1 MGQKVT
7 IIQLMSRASRQKRN
21 SEGCSF
27 FYSEAGI
34 LHGKSRAVDL
44 QGRMRGRNVGFF
56 RAVFVAGNSNYNYI
70 YCFVI
75 FTLANAARSV
85 I

>member
-7 IIQLMSRASRQKRN
+7 IIQLMSRASHQKRN

-34 LHGKSRAVDL
+34 SHDFIVPLLKRQDG
-44 QGRMRGRNVGFF
+44 GRKVVFF
-56 RAVFVAGNSNYNYI
+56 RAVFVEGNSNYN
-70 YCFVI
+70 
-75 FTLANAARSV
+75 
-85 I
+85 

>member
-7 IIQLMSRASRQKRN
+7 IIQLMSRASHQKRN

-34 LHGKSRAVDL
+34 LHGKSRAVAL
-44 QGRMRGRNVGFF
+44 LGRMGGEVVFF
-56 RAVFVAGNSNYNYI
+56 RAVFCCGKS
-70 YCFVI
+70 
-75 FTLANAARSV
+75 
-85 I
+85 

>member
-7 IIQLMSRASRQKRN
+7 IIQLMSRASHQKRN

-34 LHGKSRAVDL
+34 SHDFIVPLLCKAGC
-44 QGRMRGRNVGFF
+44 GRKVGFF
-56 RAVFVAGNSNYNYI
+56 RAVFCCGK
-70 YCFVI
+70 F
-75 FTLANAARSV
+75 
-85 I
+85 